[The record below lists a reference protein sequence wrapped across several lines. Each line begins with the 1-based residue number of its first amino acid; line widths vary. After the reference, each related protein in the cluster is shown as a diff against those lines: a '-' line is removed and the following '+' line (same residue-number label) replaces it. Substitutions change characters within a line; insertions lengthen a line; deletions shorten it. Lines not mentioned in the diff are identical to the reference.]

1 VVGNSEIVGHP
12 SFATAIGLLAF
23 PNRVDGQW
31 AGGSASRRRSRSASG
46 SVVQRMKEWVEE
58 TF

>member
-1 VVGNSEIVGHP
+1 VVGKSEVVGHP
-12 SFATAIGLLAF
+12 SFATAVGLLAF
-23 PNRVDGQW
+23 PFRGDGQW
-31 AGGSASRRRSRSASG
+31 ASSTSAARRRTRSGA